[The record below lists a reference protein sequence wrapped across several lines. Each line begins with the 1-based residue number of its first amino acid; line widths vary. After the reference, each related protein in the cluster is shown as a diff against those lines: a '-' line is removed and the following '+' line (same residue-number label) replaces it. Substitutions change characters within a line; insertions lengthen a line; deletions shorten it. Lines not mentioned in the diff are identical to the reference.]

1 MVYDI
6 VNQIC
11 EEVKTDYT
19 PFYNSIEIKGDS
31 ILLFRDK
38 IVKEVET
45 KQASSYNTL
54 IVSHPTRNQT
64 ANGDIDEVI
73 QRLREYYKEKLV
85 IFYKSSEKRQH

>member
-1 MVYDI
+1 MVYKI

-11 EEVKTDYT
+11 EEVKIDHT
-19 PFYNSIEIKGDS
+19 PFYNSIKIKGDS

-45 KQASSYNTL
+45 KNTETYSQFV
-54 IVSHPTRNQT
+54 IPSNPINQNPT
-64 ANGDIDEVI
+64 GDIDEVI

-85 IFYKSSEKRQH
+85 IFYKSSEIRN